1 MSTYLKIISIGLLTV
16 ASMADGQVYPSTE
29 TAWVLTG
36 NWQQPTAISELNTIK
51 EVRRWEADHA
61 DVVFGSLQDVELN
74 QKTIAMGYIYVHK
87 LDCRP
92 DEQQGWLHRH
102 AYLNGH
108 DPEKGYMHYKNDT
121 QLTVPVQSQGLNYL
135 LNGEPMLSLFIR
147 NNNFSTAR
155 FPLTVNDKEQIIF
168 HAAYPFENI
177 VIDSNKHPELWVTRV
192 NDDGDIGGFE
202 KADVHW
208 IQREGKWFGHINQ
221 RWLPTNAKFQG
232 RELNTGN
239 KALKAGYRSWV
250 VALNWKSKAEVKGV
264 NIEPWLSIVKTSD
277 KQAAATMLFP
287 GWDPKNDPNNDGY
300 VDDDEFLARANQAAS
315 ARFKHQARVIP
326 TGKMWAGSCW
336 YRTNFNDDSFNQ
348 NHANWYK
355 YDWKR
360 QGLTGA
366 YNDDMAKLFSTNQ
379 FNVQFGGQILEAPIR
394 AGTSKA
400 AGYYAA
406 KMSDFL
412 DLVKSTTGS
421 QWLSANISELN
432 LWEYPDWPKQLRGVV
447 DVWLRE
453 HYLSPAIGLERLQ
466 SYWDS
471 YALAALGDKSLIMT
485 TTRGGKSQQTPL
497 SKQAWEDDIYT
508 GLALYYLFNIP
519 NKTYY
524 HSWNQT
530 FIYGSN
536 NTHADPKQLNK
547 TIWYRTGEPKNWAY
561 QPHKLL
567 SVDIGKPTTMPN
579 GFEVVKWLSKTG
591 KVATDDTKLE
601 DISLEPANWF
611 WLYRTGWFDDVPK
624 DGVIARQYT
633 QGLVLYRGSK
643 YRNHAEFYQVDS
655 IRVPLSGLYQKVNY
669 DGSLGEPTQYVE
681 VNGYEGVILK
691 KVEKGLR

>member
-1 MSTYLKIISIGLLTV
+1 MGGYLNVICASALLV
-16 ASMADGQVYPSTE
+16 SFVADGQVYPSTE

-61 DVVFGSLQDVELN
+61 DVVFGSLQDVALN

-102 AYLNGH
+102 SYLNGY

-121 QLTVPVQSQGLNYL
+121 QLTVPDQSQGLDYL
-135 LNGEPMLSLFIR
+135 LNGEPMLSLLIR

-155 FPLTVNDKEQIIF
+155 FPLTVNDNEQIIF

-177 VIDSNKHPELWVTRV
+177 VIDSNQHPELWVTVV
-192 NDDGDIGGFE
+192 NDDGDIGGLE

-250 VALNWKSKAEVKGV
+250 VALNWQGKIEVKNV
-264 NIEPWLSIVKTSD
+264 NIEPWLSVVKTSG
-277 KQAAATMLFP
+277 KQSTATMLFP

-300 VDDDEFLARANQAAS
+300 VDDNEFLARVNQSAS

-366 YNDDMAKLFSTNQ
+366 YNDDMAKLFSINQ

-406 KMSDFL
+406 KMSDFFE
-412 DLVKSTTGS
+412 LVKTTTGS
-421 QWLSANISELN
+421 RWLSANISELN

-485 TTRGGKSQQTPL
+485 TTRGGKSQQSPL

-530 FIYGSN
+530 FIYGSS
-536 NTHADPKQLNK
+536 NTYADPDQLNK

-561 QPHKLL
+561 QPQKLL
-567 SVDIGKPTTMPN
+567 SVDIGKPTTIPN
-579 GFEVVKWLSKTG
+579 GFEAVKWLSKTG
-591 KVATDDTKLE
+591 KAATDDTKIGG
-601 DISLEPANWF
+601 ISLDSANWF

-643 YRNHAEFYQVDS
+643 YRNHAEFYQADS